1 MAVQTDTIAKY
12 FVRRYGEEGMEEF
25 YKTLNVKLLSYKF
38 PLQICLSS
46 NYGEDTLLGTL
57 TFEELDRNGYPT
69 YIGDVDTSKIL
80 YSTVLN
86 FVNDRWIF
94 TLSPEE
100 GRIITIISSLTTSL
114 NPTKVDY
121 EGISRPTAGAC
132 RVGLAPR

>member
-57 TFEELDRNGYPT
+57 KFEELDRNGYPT
-69 YIGDVDTSKIL
+69 YIGDVDTSRIL

-100 GRIITIISSLTTSL
+100 GVIITIISSLTTSL

>member
-80 YSTVLN
+80 YSTTLN

-100 GRIITIISSLTTSL
+100 GEIITITSSLTNSL

>member
-1 MAVQTDTIAKY
+1 MAVRTDTIDNY
-12 FVRRYGEEGMEEF
+12 FKNIYSGKELETF
-25 YKTLNVKLLSYKF
+25 YTTLNSKLLSYKF

-57 TFEELDRNGYPT
+57 KFEELDRNGYPT

-80 YSTVLN
+80 YSTTLN

-100 GRIITIISSLTTSL
+100 GEIITITSSLTNSL

-132 RVGLAPR
+132 KKTPDFK

>member
-12 FVRRYGEEGMEEF
+12 FVRKYGEEEMEEF
-25 YKTLNVKLLSYKF
+25 YKTLNETLLFYKF

-46 NYGEDTLLGTL
+46 NFQEGTLLGTL
-57 TFEELDRNGYPT
+57 KFEELDRNGYPT
-69 YIGDVDTSKIL
+69 YIGDVDTSRIL